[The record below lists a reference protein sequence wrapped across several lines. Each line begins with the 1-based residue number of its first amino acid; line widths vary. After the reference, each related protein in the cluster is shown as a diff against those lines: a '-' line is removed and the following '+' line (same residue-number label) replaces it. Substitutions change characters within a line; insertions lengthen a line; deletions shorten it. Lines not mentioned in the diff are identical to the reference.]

1 MQQWLGRVA
10 CAGVAG
16 LAMLSGASH
25 ASAQADFQWRGA
37 LAAGQSVEIKGINGG
52 VSASSSGTG
61 QVEVSATRSARRS
74 NPADVRIEVVPHS
87 GGITICAIYP
97 TPPGGDVN
105 RCEPGSGGHS
115 NTRNNDTMVHFEV
128 HVPAGVDFIARTV
141 NGEIEASGLQ
151 SDAQGYSVNGSVKL
165 STTGLASANTV
176 NGSVDVTMGRADWPN
191 GATFKTVNG
200 GITLRLPSVFDADL
214 RADTVNGGISS
225 DFPITVTGVMTPRR
239 LRGTVGSGGR
249 SLTLSTVNGSIRLLK
264 AE

>member
-1 MQQWLGRVA
+1 
-10 CAGVAG
+10 
-16 LAMLSGASH
+16 
-25 ASAQADFQWRGA
+25 
-37 LAAGQSVEIKGINGG
+37 
-52 VSASSSGTG
+52 
-61 QVEVSATRSARRS
+61 
-74 NPADVRIEVVPHS
+74 
-87 GGITICAIYP
+87 
-97 TPPGGDVN
+97 
-105 RCEPGSGGHS
+105 
-115 NTRNNDTMVHFEV
+115 MVHFEV

-239 LRGTVGSGGR
+239 LRGTVGSGGH